1 MDKIKHLIKK
11 FIPKRILLLRR
22 DYIQKKWENYFRDK
36 KTVQIFEEIYKYNL
50 WSSNKM
56 KKFDS
61 GLGSHEAE
69 VVDKYVES
77 IKKYFG
83 NKPKLDAV
91 DLGCGDFN
99 VGKKIRNLFNSYT
112 ACDIVSELIESH
124 KKEYNNCNVDF
135 KRIDFSIDEIPKGD
149 VLFVRQ
155 VLQHLDNQTISK
167 FIDNLKKTTFK
178 YLILTE
184 HLPAEKF
191 ISNIDKPIGFG
202 IRLGRGEKKSG
213 VVITDPPFNF
223 RPKKEE
229 TLCEVNQMDGIIRT
243 ILYYS

>member
-1 MDKIKHLIKK
+1 VDNIKQLIKK
-11 FIPKRILLLRR
+11 FIPRSILLLRR
-22 DYIQKKWENYFRDK
+22 NYVQKKWEKYFKDK
-36 KTVQIFEEIYKYNL
+36 KTVQIFEEIYNHNL
-50 WSSNKM
+50 WSSNKT

-77 IKKYFG
+77 INKYFA

-99 VGKKIRNLFNSYT
+99 VGKKIRNLFNTYT
-112 ACDIVSELIESH
+112 ACDIVSELIERN

-135 KRIDFSIDEIPKGD
+135 KRLDFSVDEIPKGD

-155 VLQHLDNQTISK
+155 VLQHLDNQTIHK
-167 FIDNLKKTTFK
+167 FIDNLNRATFK
-178 YLILTE
+178 YLVLTE
-184 HLPAEKF
+184 HIPAKRF

-202 IRLGRGEKKSG
+202 IRLGREGKKSG

-229 TLCEVNQMDGIIRT
+229 TLCEVNQMGGIIRT